1 MMNES
6 PSENI
11 KPHPSSFRDPSGFVF
26 EQLNILYRQVNQSY
40 KEHYD
45 HLTSSGLYEYLVTNK
60 LLIPHIEAKDF
71 ITEDHK
77 AYKIIKPEKI
87 DLISYPCEWSFDM
100 MKDAA
105 LLTLKIAIAAL
116 NHGMILKDATPYNIQ
131 WHRGRLVFIDTLSF
145 EKYEEGKPWIA
156 YRQFCECF
164 LSPLLLMHYKKT
176 DLHEMQLA
184 YPEGIPLEIT
194 RRLLPG
200 KSRFSILTWLHIHVH
215 AKYSRKNAE
224 KKEQNVFMSQK
235 RLMNLFAS
243 LQTLIQ
249 SLHLKDIDTT
259 WGNYYEE
266 AAQRKNY
273 LGAKKEIIRNW
284 LNELP
289 ILQTGVDFG
298 SNNGEFTLL
307 LVEKNITSVAM
318 DIDPVAI
325 NKLYLN
331 THGTENRLLQPLLID
346 LSNPTPSYGLNNKER
361 LSLLERLQHR
371 DIGLHLALIH
381 HLCLGKNI
389 PFPAIASVLANCCQY
404 LIIEFVPKSDCRSQ
418 QLLSN
423 KRDIYDWYT
432 EELFE
437 KEFGVYFRIQKKAS
451 ISESGRTLFLMET
464 VKN

>member
-1 MMNES
+1 MNES
-6 PSENI
+6 LSGNI

-26 EQLNILYRQVNQSY
+26 EKNNTLYRQVNQYY

-45 HLTSSGLYEYLVTNK
+45 KLISSGLYEYLVTNK
-60 LLIPHIEAKDF
+60 LLIPHIEVKDF
-71 ITEDHK
+71 LTADHE
-77 AYKIIKPEKI
+77 AYKVIKPEQI

-100 MKDAA
+100 LKDAA
-105 LLTLKIAIAAL
+105 LLTLKIAVAAL

-131 WHRGRLVFIDTLSF
+131 WHRGRLIFIDTLSF

-184 YPEGIPLEIT
+184 YPGGIPLEIT

-200 KSRFSILTWLHIHVH
+200 KSKFSIFTWLHIHMH
-215 AKYSRKNAE
+215 AKYSRNNAAR
-224 KKEQNVFMSQK
+224 KKQNVSMPQK
-235 RLMNLFAS
+235 RLMNLLAS
-243 LQTLIQ
+243 LQTLTG
-249 SLHLKDIDTT
+249 SLYLKNLNTT

-266 AAQRKNY
+266 ALQRKNY
-273 LGAKKEIIRNW
+273 LDAKKVIIRNW

-289 ILQTGVDFG
+289 ILQTGIDFG
-298 SNNGEFTLL
+298 ANNGELTQLMA
-307 LVEKNITSVAM
+307 EKNIISLAM

-331 THGTENRLLQPLLID
+331 IRGNKNSLLQPLLID
-346 LSNPTPSYGLNNKER
+346 LSNLTPSYGLNNTER
-361 LSLLERLQHR
+361 TSLLERIQNR
-371 DIGLHLALIH
+371 DIGLYLALIH

-389 PFPAIASVLANCCQY
+389 PFSAIACTLAKCCKY
-404 LIIEFVPKSDCRSQ
+404 LVIEFVPKSDYRSQ

-423 KRDIYDWYT
+423 KKDIYDWYT
-432 EELFE
+432 EELFK
-437 KEFGVYFRIQKKAS
+437 KEFGIYFRIQKKAS

>member
-1 MMNES
+1 MNERV
-6 PSENI
+6 PGNI
-11 KPHPSSFRDPSGFVF
+11 TPYPSSFRDPSGFVF
-26 EQLNILYRQVNQSY
+26 EQSNTLYRQVNQSY

-45 HLTSSGLYEYLVTNK
+45 QLISSGLYEYLVKNK
-60 LLIPHIEAKDF
+60 LLIPHIEVKDF
-71 ITEDHK
+71 IIEDRK
-77 AYKIIKPEKI
+77 AYRIIKPEKI

-100 MKDAA
+100 LKDAS
-105 LLTLKIAIAAL
+105 LLTLKIAVAAL

-131 WHRGRLVFIDTLSF
+131 WHKGKLIFIDTLSF

-164 LSPLLLMHYKKT
+164 LSPLLLMHYKKA

-200 KSRFSILTWLHIHVH
+200 KSKFSILTWLHIHMH
-215 AKYSRKNAE
+215 AKYSRKNAG
-224 KKEQNVFMSQK
+224 KKEQNVSMPQK
-235 RLMNLFAS
+235 RLMNLLAS
-243 LQTLIQ
+243 LQTLTG
-249 SLHLKDIDTT
+249 SLHLKNPDTT

-273 LGAKKEIIRNW
+273 LDAKKEIIRSW

-289 ILQTGVDFG
+289 VLQTGIDFG
-298 SNNGEFTLL
+298 ANNGELTKLMA
-307 LVEKNITSVAM
+307 EKNIRSVAM

-331 THGTENRLLQPLLID
+331 TQRNESNLLQPLLAD

-361 LSLLERLQHR
+361 PSLLERLQNR

-389 PFPAIASVLANCCQY
+389 PFPAIAGILASCCKY
-404 LIIEFVPKSDCRSQ
+404 LVIEFVPKIDYRSQ
-418 QLLSN
+418 QLLST
-423 KRDIYDWYT
+423 KKDIYDWYT
-432 EELFE
+432 EEIFE
-437 KEFGVYFRIQKKAS
+437 KDFGTYFRIQKKAS